1 MLRKTLIV
9 AAAAVAA
16 LSLTLGASA
25 HEGHEAQDAATGKEA
40 RAILQRLPLP
50 DAVGKHGVLLTVTY
64 APGQAS
70 IPHRHPGS
78 VFAYVLEGEV
88 VSQLAD
94 GKPVT
99 YKAGDSWY
107 ETPLIVHAVSRNASA
122 TKPAKL
128 LVYMM
133 LGEGDPPTVPVETAS
148 FPR

>member
-1 MLRKTLIV
+1 MLRKSLIV

-16 LSLTLGASA
+16 LSLSLGAQA
-25 HEGHEAQDAATGKEA
+25 HEGHVDAATGKEVLGM
-40 RAILQRLPLP
+40 LQHLPLP
-50 DAVGKHGVLLTVTY
+50 DAPGKHGVLVTVTY

-88 VSQLAD
+88 ESQLAD

-107 ETPLIVHAVSRNASA
+107 EAPLIVHGMSRNASA

-133 LGEGDPPTVPVETAS
+133 LGEGDPPLIPLS
-148 FPR
+148 K